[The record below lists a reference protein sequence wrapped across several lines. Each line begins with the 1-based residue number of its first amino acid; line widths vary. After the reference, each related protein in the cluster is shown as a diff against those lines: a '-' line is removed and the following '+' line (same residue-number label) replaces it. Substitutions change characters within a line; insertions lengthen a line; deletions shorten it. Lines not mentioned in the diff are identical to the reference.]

1 MSYKFLI
8 PFTYVLLLS
17 NISIISLKADELN
30 VLKNQIDQITEKIT
44 ELEKNF
50 NDNNP
55 VIKWEPAP
63 SFSRKDK
70 IFEMNL
76 RGRIFSDAAWI
87 SDNDDNINIKATEL
101 RAARLGIE
109 GKAWNSIKYKFEAD
123 FADDQ
128 TTVKDAMIEWKT
140 KSGIK
145 WLAGQ
150 FKTPNSLDEQT
161 SSRHTSLMERAS
173 FTDAFGLARRIGLG
187 ISSGG
192 DRWTGKIGIY
202 KGANNIEAENEGHE
216 IAGRFTF
223 SPRTN
228 EIQLHLGGSLRFR
241 SNGSLSEYRYR
252 QRPHQHLSSQRFV
265 STGKIAKKDNFYGL
279 ELAAIRNNIWLASE
293 YTFLKAKLANN
304 AVQNPTFK
312 GTYIEFGTFL
322 TGETRAYKPSKG
334 AWDRTKV
341 KSSVFDGGYG
351 AWSFTTRF
359 DKIDLNDS
367 AFNGGI
373 QNTIILGVNWHLN
386 PHTKLQVNYNNSKV
400 KKSDLS
406 INGIDRKNTIN
417 GIGIRAQVDW

>member
-1 MSYKFLI
+1 MFKKSLI
-8 PFTYVLLLS
+8 LVLITLCNLTS
-17 NISIISLKADELN
+17 SGSGADEVKN
-30 VLKNQIDQITEKIT
+30 INKEIIQLKEQISN
-44 ELEKNF
+44 LEKKIDKNELS
-50 NDNNP
+50 
-55 VIKWEPAP
+55 VKWEPAP
-63 SFSRKDK
+63 SFSRADK
-70 IFEMNL
+70 MFEMNI

-87 SDNDDNINIKATEL
+87 SDKDDNISIKATEL

-173 FTDAFGLARRIGLG
+173 FTDAFELARRIGLG
-187 ISSGG
+187 VSLGG
-192 DRWTGKIGIY
+192 DRWTGKIGMY

-223 SPRTN
+223 SPRTD

-241 SNGSLSEYRYR
+241 SNGSLSEYQYR
-252 QRPHQHLSSQRFV
+252 QRPHQHLSSRFV
-265 STGKIAKKDNFYGL
+265 STGSIAKKDNFYGL
-279 ELAAIRNNIWLASE
+279 ELAAIRNNIWFASE
-293 YTFLKAKLANN
+293 YTFLKAKLENN
-304 AVQNPTFK
+304 SVQNPTFK
-312 GTYIEFGTFL
+312 GAYIEFGTFL

-351 AWSFTTRF
+351 AWSLTTRF
-359 DKIDLNDS
+359 DRIDLNDS

-386 PHTKLQVNYNNSKV
+386 PHTKLQINYNNSKV

>member
-1 MSYKFLI
+1 MFKKSLI
-8 PFTYVLLLS
+8 LVLITLCNLTS
-17 NISIISLKADELN
+17 SGSKADEVKN
-30 VLKNQIDQITEKIT
+30 ISKEIIQLKEQISN
-44 ELEKNF
+44 LEKKIDKNELS
-50 NDNNP
+50 
-55 VIKWEPAP
+55 VKWEPAP
-63 SFSRKDK
+63 SFSRADK
-70 IFEMNL
+70 MFEMNI

-87 SDNDDNINIKATEL
+87 SDKDDNISIKATEL
-101 RAARLGIE
+101 RAARLEIE

-187 ISSGG
+187 VSLGG
-192 DRWTGKIGIY
+192 DRWTGKIGMY

-223 SPRTN
+223 SPRTD

-241 SNGSLSEYRYR
+241 SNGSLSEYQYQ
-252 QRPHQHLSSQRFV
+252 QRPHQHLSSRFV
-265 STGKIAKKDNFYGL
+265 STGRIAKKDNFYGL
-279 ELAAIRNNIWLASE
+279 ELAAIRNNIWFASE
-293 YTFLKAKLANN
+293 YTFLKAKLENN
-304 AVQNPTFK
+304 SVQNPTFK
-312 GTYIEFGTFL
+312 GAYIEFGTFL

-351 AWSFTTRF
+351 AWSLTTRF
-359 DKIDLNDS
+359 DRIDLNDS

-386 PHTKLQVNYNNSKV
+386 PHTKLQINYNNSKV

>member
-1 MSYKFLI
+1 MFKKSLI
-8 PFTYVLLLS
+8 LVLITLCNLTS
-17 NISIISLKADELN
+17 SGSKADEVKN
-30 VLKNQIDQITEKIT
+30 INKEIIQLKEQISN
-44 ELEKNF
+44 LEKKINK
-50 NDNNP
+50 NELS
-55 VIKWEPAP
+55 VKWEPAP
-63 SFSRKDK
+63 SFSRADK
-70 IFEMNL
+70 MFEMNI

-87 SDNDDNINIKATEL
+87 SDKDDNISIKATEL
-101 RAARLGIE
+101 RAAILGIE

-187 ISSGG
+187 VSLGG
-192 DRWTGKIGIY
+192 DRWTGKIGMY

-223 SPRTN
+223 SPRTD

-252 QRPHQHLSSQRFV
+252 QRPHQHLSSRFV
-265 STGKIAKKDNFYGL
+265 STARIAKKDNFYGL
-279 ELAAIRNNIWLASE
+279 ELAAIRNNIWFASE
-293 YTFLKAKLANN
+293 YTFLKAKLENN
-304 AVQNPTFK
+304 SVQNPTFK
-312 GTYIEFGTFL
+312 GAYIEFGTFL

-351 AWSFTTRF
+351 AWSLTTRF
-359 DKIDLNDS
+359 DRIDLNDS

-386 PHTKLQVNYNNSKV
+386 PHTKLQINYNNSKV

>member
-1 MSYKFLI
+1 MYKTLI
-8 PFTYVLLLS
+8 FISLIFFS
-17 NISIISLKADELN
+17 ISISLSKADEVKN
-30 VLKNQIDQITEKIT
+30 INKDIIQLKEQISN
-44 ELEKNF
+44 LEKKINK
-50 NDNNP
+50 NELS
-55 VIKWEPAP
+55 VKWEPAP
-63 SFSRKDK
+63 SFSRADK
-70 IFEMNL
+70 MFEMNI

-87 SDNDDNINIKATEL
+87 SDKDDNISIKATEL

-187 ISSGG
+187 VSLGG
-192 DRWTGKIGIY
+192 DRWTGKIGMY

-223 SPRTN
+223 SPRTD

-252 QRPHQHLSSQRFV
+252 QRPHQHLSSRFV
-265 STGKIAKKDNFYGL
+265 STGRIAKKDNFYGL
-279 ELAAIRNNIWLASE
+279 ELAAIRNNIWFASE
-293 YTFLKAKLANN
+293 YTFLKAKLENN
-304 AVQNPTFK
+304 SVQNPTFK
-312 GTYIEFGTFL
+312 GAYIEFGTFL

-351 AWSFTTRF
+351 AWSLTTRF
-359 DKIDLNDS
+359 DRIDLNDS

>member
-1 MSYKFLI
+1 MFKKSLI
-8 PFTYVLLLS
+8 LVLITLCNLTS
-17 NISIISLKADELN
+17 SGSKADEAKN
-30 VLKNQIDQITEKIT
+30 INKEIIQLKEQISN
-44 ELEKNF
+44 LEKKIDKNELS
-50 NDNNP
+50 
-55 VIKWEPAP
+55 VKWEPAP
-63 SFSRKDK
+63 SFSRADK
-70 IFEMNL
+70 MFEMNI

-87 SDNDDNINIKATEL
+87 SDKDDNISIKATEL

-145 WLAGQ
+145 WLTGQ

-187 ISSGG
+187 VSLGG
-192 DRWTGKIGIY
+192 DRWTGKIGMY

-216 IAGRFTF
+216 IAGRLTF
-223 SPRTN
+223 SPRTD

-252 QRPHQHLSSQRFV
+252 QRPHQHLSSRFV
-265 STGKIAKKDNFYGL
+265 STGRIAKKDNFYGL
-279 ELAAIRNNIWLASE
+279 ELAVIRNNIWFASE
-293 YTFLKAKLANN
+293 YTFLKAKLENN
-304 AVQNPTFK
+304 SVQNPTFK
-312 GTYIEFGTFL
+312 GAYIEFGTFL

-351 AWSFTTRF
+351 AWSLTTRF
-359 DKIDLNDS
+359 DRIDLNDS
-367 AFNGGI
+367 VFNGGI

>member
-1 MSYKFLI
+1 MFKKSLI
-8 PFTYVLLLS
+8 LVLITLCNLTS
-17 NISIISLKADELN
+17 SGSKADEVKN
-30 VLKNQIDQITEKIT
+30 INKEIIQLKEQISN
-44 ELEKNF
+44 LEKKIDKNELS
-50 NDNNP
+50 
-55 VIKWEPAP
+55 VKWEPAP
-63 SFSRKDK
+63 SFSRADK
-70 IFEMNL
+70 MFEMNI

-87 SDNDDNINIKATEL
+87 SDKDDNISIKATEL

-145 WLAGQ
+145 WLTGQ

-187 ISSGG
+187 VSLGG
-192 DRWTGKIGIY
+192 DRWTGKIGMY

-223 SPRTN
+223 SPRTD

-252 QRPHQHLSSQRFV
+252 QRPHQHLSSRFV
-265 STGKIAKKDNFYGL
+265 STGRIAKKDNFYGL
-279 ELAAIRNNIWLASE
+279 ELAAIRNNIWFASE
-293 YTFLKAKLANN
+293 YTFLKAKLENN
-304 AVQNPTFK
+304 SVQNPTFK
-312 GTYIEFGTFL
+312 GAYIEFGTFL

-351 AWSFTTRF
+351 AWSLTTRF
-359 DKIDLNDS
+359 DRIDLNDS

-386 PHTKLQVNYNNSKV
+386 PHTKLQINYNNSKV

>member
-1 MSYKFLI
+1 MFKKSLI
-8 PFTYVLLLS
+8 LVLITLCNLTS
-17 NISIISLKADELN
+17 SGSKADEVKN
-30 VLKNQIDQITEKIT
+30 INKEIIQLKEQISN
-44 ELEKNF
+44 LEKKIDKNELS
-50 NDNNP
+50 
-55 VIKWEPAP
+55 VKWEPAP
-63 SFSRKDK
+63 SFSRADK
-70 IFEMNL
+70 MFEMNI

-87 SDNDDNINIKATEL
+87 SDKDDNISIKATEL

-187 ISSGG
+187 VSLGG
-192 DRWTGKIGIY
+192 DRWTGKIGMY

-223 SPRTN
+223 SPRTD

-252 QRPHQHLSSQRFV
+252 QRPHQHLSSRFV
-265 STGKIAKKDNFYGL
+265 STGNIAKKDNFYGL
-279 ELAAIRNNIWLASE
+279 ELAAIRNNIWFASE
-293 YTFLKAKLANN
+293 YTFLKAKLENN
-304 AVQNPTFK
+304 SVQNPTFK
-312 GTYIEFGTFL
+312 GAYIEFGTFL

-351 AWSFTTRF
+351 AWSLTTRF
-359 DKIDLNDS
+359 DRIDLNDS

>member
-1 MSYKFLI
+1 
-8 PFTYVLLLS
+8 
-17 NISIISLKADELN
+17 
-30 VLKNQIDQITEKIT
+30 
-44 ELEKNF
+44 
-50 NDNNP
+50 
-55 VIKWEPAP
+55 
-63 SFSRKDK
+63 
-70 IFEMNL
+70 
-76 RGRIFSDAAWI
+76 
-87 SDNDDNINIKATEL
+87 
-101 RAARLGIE
+101 
-109 GKAWNSIKYKFEAD
+109 
-123 FADDQ
+123 
-128 TTVKDAMIEWKT
+128 MIEWKT

-173 FTDAFGLARRIGLG
+173 FTDAFELARRIGLG
-187 ISSGG
+187 VSLGG
-192 DRWTGKIGIY
+192 DRWTGKIGMY

-223 SPRTN
+223 SPRTD

-241 SNGSLSEYRYR
+241 SNGSLSEYQYR
-252 QRPHQHLSSQRFV
+252 QRPHQHLSSRFV
-265 STGKIAKKDNFYGL
+265 STGSIAKKDNFYGL
-279 ELAAIRNNIWLASE
+279 ELAAIRNNIWFASE
-293 YTFLKAKLANN
+293 YTFLKAKLENN
-304 AVQNPTFK
+304 SVQNPIFK
-312 GTYIEFGTFL
+312 GAYIEFGTFL

-351 AWSFTTRF
+351 AWSLTTRF
-359 DKIDLNDS
+359 DRIDLNDS

>member
-1 MSYKFLI
+1 MFKKSLI
-8 PFTYVLLLS
+8 LVLITLCNLTYS
-17 NISIISLKADELN
+17 GSKADEVKN
-30 VLKNQIDQITEKIT
+30 INKEIIQLKEQISN
-44 ELEKNF
+44 LEKKIDKNELS
-50 NDNNP
+50 
-55 VIKWEPAP
+55 VKWEPAP
-63 SFSRKDK
+63 SFSRADK
-70 IFEMNL
+70 MFEMNI

-87 SDNDDNINIKATEL
+87 SDKDDNISIKATEL

-145 WLAGQ
+145 WLTGQ

-187 ISSGG
+187 VSLGG
-192 DRWTGKIGIY
+192 DRWTGKIGMY

-223 SPRTN
+223 SPRTD

-252 QRPHQHLSSQRFV
+252 QRPHQHLSSRFV
-265 STGKIAKKDNFYGL
+265 STGRIAKKDNFYGL
-279 ELAAIRNNIWLASE
+279 ELAAIRNNIWFASE
-293 YTFLKAKLANN
+293 YTFLKAKLENN
-304 AVQNPTFK
+304 SVQNPTFK
-312 GTYIEFGTFL
+312 GAYIEFGTFL

-351 AWSFTTRF
+351 AWSLTTRF
-359 DKIDLNDS
+359 DRIDLNDS

-386 PHTKLQVNYNNSKV
+386 PHTKLQINYNNSKV

>member
-1 MSYKFLI
+1 MFKKSLI
-8 PFTYVLLLS
+8 LVLITLCNLTS
-17 NISIISLKADELN
+17 SGSKADEVKN
-30 VLKNQIDQITEKIT
+30 INKEIIQLKEQISN
-44 ELEKNF
+44 LEKKIDKNELS
-50 NDNNP
+50 
-55 VIKWEPAP
+55 VKWEPAP
-63 SFSRKDK
+63 SFSRADK
-70 IFEMNL
+70 MFEMNI

-87 SDNDDNINIKATEL
+87 SDKDDNISIKATEL

-173 FTDAFGLARRIGLG
+173 FTDAFELTRRIGLG
-187 ISSGG
+187 VSLGG
-192 DRWTGKIGIY
+192 DRWTGKIGMY

-223 SPRTN
+223 SPRTD

-241 SNGSLSEYRYR
+241 SNGSLSEYQYR
-252 QRPHQHLSSQRFV
+252 QRPHQHLSSRFV
-265 STGKIAKKDNFYGL
+265 STGSIAKKDNFYGL
-279 ELAAIRNNIWLASE
+279 ELAAIRNNIWFASE
-293 YTFLKAKLANN
+293 YTFLKAKLENN
-304 AVQNPTFK
+304 SVQNPTFK
-312 GTYIEFGTFL
+312 GAYIEFGTFL

-351 AWSFTTRF
+351 AWSLTTRF
-359 DKIDLNDS
+359 DRIDLNDS
-367 AFNGGI
+367 VFNGGI

-386 PHTKLQVNYNNSKV
+386 PHTKLQINYNNSKV

>member
-1 MSYKFLI
+1 MYKTLI
-8 PFTYVLLLS
+8 FISLIFFS
-17 NISIISLKADELN
+17 ISISLSKADEVKN
-30 VLKNQIDQITEKIT
+30 INKDIIQLKEQISN
-44 ELEKNF
+44 LEKKINK
-50 NDNNP
+50 NELS
-55 VIKWEPAP
+55 VKWEPAP
-63 SFSRKDK
+63 SFSRADK
-70 IFEMNL
+70 MFEMNI
-76 RGRIFSDAAWI
+76 RGRIFSDVAWI
-87 SDNDDNINIKATEL
+87 SDKDDNISIQATEL

-187 ISSGG
+187 VSLGG
-192 DRWTGKIGIY
+192 DRWTGKIGMY

-223 SPRTN
+223 SPRTD

-241 SNGSLSEYRYR
+241 SNGSLSEYQYR
-252 QRPHQHLSSQRFV
+252 QRPHQHLSSRFV
-265 STGKIAKKDNFYGL
+265 STGRIAKKDNFYGL
-279 ELAAIRNNIWLASE
+279 ELAAIRNNIWFASE
-293 YTFLKAKLANN
+293 YTFLKAKLENN
-304 AVQNPTFK
+304 SVQNPTFK
-312 GTYIEFGTFL
+312 GAYIEFGTFL
-322 TGETRAYKPSKG
+322 TGETRAYKSSKG

-351 AWSFTTRF
+351 AWSLTTRF
-359 DKIDLNDS
+359 DRIDLNDS

>member
-1 MSYKFLI
+1 MYKKSLI
-8 PFTYVLLLS
+8 LVLITLCNLTS
-17 NISIISLKADELN
+17 SGSKADEVKN
-30 VLKNQIDQITEKIT
+30 INKEIIQLKEQISN
-44 ELEKNF
+44 LEKKINK
-50 NDNNP
+50 NELS
-55 VIKWEPAP
+55 VKWEPAP
-63 SFSRKDK
+63 SFSRADK
-70 IFEMNL
+70 MFEMNI

-87 SDNDDNINIKATEL
+87 SDKDDNISIKATEL
-101 RAARLGIE
+101 RAAILGIE

-187 ISSGG
+187 VSLGG
-192 DRWTGKIGIY
+192 DRWTGKIGMY

-223 SPRTN
+223 SPRTD

-252 QRPHQHLSSQRFV
+252 QRPHQHLSSRFV
-265 STGKIAKKDNFYGL
+265 STARIAKKDNFYGL
-279 ELAAIRNNIWLASE
+279 ELAAIRNNIWFASE
-293 YTFLKAKLANN
+293 YTFLKAKLENN
-304 AVQNPTFK
+304 SVQNPTFK
-312 GTYIEFGTFL
+312 GAYIEFGTFL

-351 AWSFTTRF
+351 AWSLTTRF
-359 DKIDLNDS
+359 DRIDLNDS

-386 PHTKLQVNYNNSKV
+386 PHTKLQINYNNSKV

>member
-1 MSYKFLI
+1 MFKKSLI
-8 PFTYVLLLS
+8 LVLITLCNLTS
-17 NISIISLKADELN
+17 SGSKADEVKN
-30 VLKNQIDQITEKIT
+30 INKEIIQLKEQISN
-44 ELEKNF
+44 LEKKINK
-50 NDNNP
+50 NELS
-55 VIKWEPAP
+55 VKWEPAP
-63 SFSRKDK
+63 SFGRADK
-70 IFEMNL
+70 MFEMNI

-87 SDNDDNINIKATEL
+87 SDKDDNVSIKATEL

-150 FKTPNSLDEQT
+150 FRTPNSLDEQT

-187 ISSGG
+187 VSLGG
-192 DRWTGKIGIY
+192 DRWTGKIGMY

-223 SPRTN
+223 SPRTD

-252 QRPHQHLSSQRFV
+252 QRPHQHLSSRFV
-265 STGKIAKKDNFYGL
+265 STARIAKKDNFYGL
-279 ELAAIRNNIWLASE
+279 ELAAIRNNIWFASE
-293 YTFLKAKLANN
+293 YTFLKAKLENN
-304 AVQNPTFK
+304 SVQNPTFK
-312 GTYIEFGTFL
+312 GAYIEFGTFL

-351 AWSFTTRF
+351 AWSLTTRF
-359 DKIDLNDS
+359 DRIDLNDS

-386 PHTKLQVNYNNSKV
+386 PHTKLQINYNNSKV